1 MIEKRALS
9 FANAMVGPP
18 SVAGYSTT
26 SSRMTSAMQLEAS
39 ELTHV
44 LSVWPVARLATLTES
59 GRPSLVPIVFAVV
72 DGAICSPIDAK
83 PKRTTELQRLR
94 NVAHDERAAL
104 LLDQYG
110 DDWRALWW
118 LRIDVRAEVCDEA
131 RLGGAAIR
139 RIEAALVGK
148 YPQYRELAVFH
159 GEPRLLRMA
168 VERHVAWSAANLDW
182 RAIRT
187 REV

>member
-1 MIEKRALS
+1 
-9 FANAMVGPP
+9 
-18 SVAGYSTT
+18 
-26 SSRMTSAMQLEAS
+26 MQLEAS

-44 LSVWPVARLATLTES
+44 LSVWPVARLATLAES
-59 GRPSLVPIVFAVV
+59 GRPSVVPIVFAFV

-104 LLDQYG
+104 LLDHYG

-118 LRIDVRAEVCDEA
+118 LRIDARAEVCDEA
-131 RLGGAAIR
+131 MLGGAAIR

-148 YPQYRELAVFH
+148 YPQYRDVAVFRD
-159 GEPRLLRMA
+159 EPRLLKMA
-168 VERHVAWSAANLDW
+168 VEGHVAWSAAEVDW
-182 RAIRT
+182 RTIRP